1 MSIQKTT
8 TELETLKINYL
19 TQEMYEDA
27 LENDEIE
34 ENELYMSSYTPNYVM
49 NINWTNIQ
57 PSGTI
62 TLEGPLSKSG
72 YYYYSNNETF
82 IGNFPDYLKVIY
94 NNTEYICEKHINP
107 SDNQCVAYGA
117 QENYRLVPVANSI
130 DFTNYPFNIIIVG
143 NTNNDNKIWQMYTES
158 GNAISLQID
167 CGYQSVT
174 VSSDFEQA
182 VMYICNGG
190 NN

>member
-19 TQEMYEDA
+19 TQAMYEDA

-34 ENELYMSSYTPNYVM
+34 ENELYMSSYTPNYI
-49 NINWTNIQ
+49 INTDWTNIQ
-57 PSGTI
+57 ASGTI
-62 TLEGPLSKSG
+62 TLRGPLSKSG
-72 YYYYSNNETF
+72 YYYYASDDMFT
-82 IGNFPDYLKVIY
+82 GNFPDYLKVIY

-107 SDNQCVAYGA
+107 SNNQYVAYGA
-117 QENYRLVPVANSI
+117 QGNYSWIPAANSI
-130 DFTNYPFNIIIVG
+130 DFTNYPFNIVIVG
-143 NTNNDNKIWQMYTES
+143 NINNNNKMWQMHTES
-158 GNAISLQID
+158 GGTISLQID
-167 CGYQSVT
+167 RGYQSVT

-182 VMYICNGG
+182 VIYICNGG